1 MFLNLKESQ
10 QHDYFEFFSKFF
22 GEFSSKAPEMVA
34 DSDDHIEGGDFELDG
49 AEIDSESEELPALG
63 LGRTHSKSN
72 TDTWTEVSIEV

>member
-34 DSDDHIEGGDFELDG
+34 DSDDHIEGGDFEQDC

-63 LGRTHSKSN
+63 RT
-72 TDTWTEVSIEV
+72 